1 MGDKG
6 FNWYSTD
13 MQRHIAL
20 KTLHE
25 KDDSLAYWLTR
36 PVEERIA
43 AVEAL
48 RQAYYAQVPHVQQGF
63 QRVCV
68 FTQRTRR

>member
-1 MGDKG
+1 
-6 FNWYSTD
+6 
-13 MQRHIAL
+13 MQHHIAI
-20 KTLHE
+20 KTLRD
-25 KDDSLAYWLTR
+25 KDDSLAYWRSR

-48 RQAYYAQVPHVQQGF
+48 REAYYAQVPNVQQGF

-68 FTQRTRR
+68 ITQRARR

>member
-1 MGDKG
+1 
-6 FNWYSTD
+6 
-13 MQRHIAL
+13 MQHHVT
-20 KTLHE
+20 KKSLHD
-25 KDDSLAYWLTR
+25 KDDSLAYWRSR

-48 RQAYYAQVPHVQQGF
+48 RNAYYAQVPHVQQGF

-68 FTQRTRR
+68 ITQRTPR